1 MIPVICSLCYYTVQ
15 KYKKSHA
22 IFQKFIVV
30 SSQCLGEANFLG
42 GVARAKGVKDFNPES
57 AKKRF
62 FEIYL
67 DKVRLLRQQ
76 FVSVVD

>member
-1 MIPVICSLCYYTVQ
+1 MIPVVCSLRYYTLQ
-15 KYKKSHA
+15 KYKKSIA
-22 IFQKFIVV
+22 TFQKFIVV

-67 DKVRLLRQQ
+67 DKVRLLIQQ
-76 FVSVVD
+76 LVSVVY